1 MILLTVFMHYIILIM
16 MMSLYLPKV
25 LEPLLSLSTM
35 KCYKDGTFNQLQ
47 SVDFSISETTDGAS
61 KVSLG
66 DVQTLDLFSEDWYDF
81 DDSSSDN
88 IEESSSNSKSSKETG
103 IDIDAI

>member
-1 MILLTVFMHYIILIM
+1 
-16 MMSLYLPKV
+16 
-25 LEPLLSLSTM
+25 M
-35 KCYKDGTFNQLQ
+35 KYYKDGTFNQLQ

-66 DVQTLDLFSEDWYDF
+66 DVQNLFSEDWYDF

>member
-1 MILLTVFMHYIILIM
+1 
-16 MMSLYLPKV
+16 
-25 LEPLLSLSTM
+25 
-35 KCYKDGTFNQLQ
+35 
-47 SVDFSISETTDGAS
+47 
-61 KVSLG
+61 
-66 DVQTLDLFSEDWYDF
+66 LFSEDWYDF

>member
-1 MILLTVFMHYIILIM
+1 
-16 MMSLYLPKV
+16 
-25 LEPLLSLSTM
+25 M
-35 KCYKDGTFNQLQ
+35 KYYKDGTFNQLQ
-47 SVDFSISETTDGAS
+47 SVDFSISDGAS

>member
-1 MILLTVFMHYIILIM
+1 MIFLTVFMHYIILI

-35 KCYKDGTFNQLQ
+35 RYYKDGTLNQLQ

-61 KVSLG
+61 KVGLG

-81 DDSSSDN
+81 DDSSRDN
-88 IEESSSNSKSSKETG
+88 TEESSSNSKSSKETG

>member
-1 MILLTVFMHYIILIM
+1 MVPLI
-16 MMSLYLPKV
+16 SFNRLISAYLRRQMV
-25 LEPLLSLSTM
+25 QVRLAWE
-35 KCYKDGTFNQLQ
+35 
-47 SVDFSISETTDGAS
+47 
-61 KVSLG
+61 

>member
-1 MILLTVFMHYIILIM
+1 
-16 MMSLYLPKV
+16 
-25 LEPLLSLSTM
+25 M
-35 KCYKDGTFNQLQ
+35 KYYKDGTFNQLQ

-88 IEESSSNSKSSKETG
+88 IEEVLATASQAKRLE
-103 IDIDAI
+103 

>member
-1 MILLTVFMHYIILIM
+1 
-16 MMSLYLPKV
+16 
-25 LEPLLSLSTM
+25 M
-35 KCYKDGTFNQLQ
+35 KYYKDGTFNQLQ

-66 DVQTLDLFSEDWYDF
+66 DVQTLDLFYDF

>member
-1 MILLTVFMHYIILIM
+1 MVPLI
-16 MMSLYLPKV
+16 SFNRLISAYLRR
-25 LEPLLSLSTM
+25 
-35 KCYKDGTFNQLQ
+35 Q
-47 SVDFSISETTDGAS
+47 

>member
-1 MILLTVFMHYIILIM
+1 MV
-16 MMSLYLPKV
+16 
-25 LEPLLSLSTM
+25 
-35 KCYKDGTFNQLQ
+35 TFNQLQ

-81 DDSSSDN
+81 DDSSSDWQYRR
-88 IEESSSNSKSSKETG
+88 K
-103 IDIDAI
+103 

>member
-1 MILLTVFMHYIILIM
+1 MV
-16 MMSLYLPKV
+16 
-25 LEPLLSLSTM
+25 
-35 KCYKDGTFNQLQ
+35 TFNQLQ

-88 IEESSSNSKSSKETG
+88 IEEVVATASQAKRLE
-103 IDIDAI
+103 

>member
-1 MILLTVFMHYIILIM
+1 M
-16 MMSLYLPKV
+16 PKV

-35 KCYKDGTFNQLQ
+35 KYYKDGTFNQLQ
-47 SVDFSISETTDGAS
+47 SVDFSISETTDES

>member
-1 MILLTVFMHYIILIM
+1 MVQV
-16 MMSLYLPKV
+16 S
-25 LEPLLSLSTM
+25 
-35 KCYKDGTFNQLQ
+35 
-47 SVDFSISETTDGAS
+47 
-61 KVSLG
+61 VSLG

>member
-1 MILLTVFMHYIILIM
+1 
-16 MMSLYLPKV
+16 
-25 LEPLLSLSTM
+25 M
-35 KCYKDGTFNQLQ
+35 KCYKDDTFNFNQLQ

-61 KVSLG
+61 KVILG
-66 DVQTLDLFSEDWYDF
+66 YVKTLDLFSEGWYDI

-88 IEESSSNSKSSKETG
+88 TEESSSNSKSSKETG

>member
-1 MILLTVFMHYIILIM
+1 M
-16 MMSLYLPKV
+16 PKV

-35 KCYKDGTFNQLQ
+35 KYYKDGTFNQLQ

-88 IEESSSNSKSSKETG
+88 IEESSSNSKSSKEPG

>member
-1 MILLTVFMHYIILIM
+1 
-16 MMSLYLPKV
+16 
-25 LEPLLSLSTM
+25 M
-35 KCYKDGTFNQLQ
+35 KYYKDGTFNQLQ

-66 DVQTLDLFSEDWYDF
+66 DVQTLDLFSD
-81 DDSSSDN
+81 